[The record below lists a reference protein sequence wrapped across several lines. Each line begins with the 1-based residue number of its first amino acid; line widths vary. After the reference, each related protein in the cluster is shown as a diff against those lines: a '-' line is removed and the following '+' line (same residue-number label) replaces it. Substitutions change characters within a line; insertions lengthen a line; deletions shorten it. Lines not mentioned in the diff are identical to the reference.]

1 MKKIIK
7 EHYKE
12 VIIITI
18 LSIISMITLLIS
30 KNRYMH
36 DEPFH
41 LSNALLIE
49 TVLFRYKLILPTI
62 FNSYGYG
69 VHLFYPRFPHLVL
82 AFTYHFLKIFKLTVL
97 DSLVFIDVLISII
110 SSILIY
116 HLAFKLLKK
125 KNLAL
130 LSTIIFI
137 FSPYRI
143 SDFVTRCSF
152 NECFIFI
159 FAPMIFIGLL
169 YLLEG
174 KYEYFYIYFILG
186 YVGMFNSHLVM
197 SLYLTIL
204 IIPFLLLNMKKLL
217 KWEKINR
224 LLIATVIVTLIC
236 SPFFI
241 TFLENS
247 KGDYLVYQKDYMT
260 SLEYMDYYS
269 LEPLEFFNTKVEYN
283 WDVLYF
289 FNIASFV
296 LTIISL
302 AFAIITKEK
311 NKSNIYFYVLFFL
324 SILISSKLMPWKIL
338 PDFLYMIQFPWRM
351 VTYLTIALAITG
363 PMVFTYIKNSKI
375 NKIVPI
381 LFMLVIIGTS
391 IPLMY
396 KLTKD
401 KYDFNLE
408 ELDVSSASGHSK
420 EYLPSKLT
428 EDYINTKG
436 KNVNNLTGNGLF
448 EIVQEDYNY
457 LVFNATYVENA
468 YIELPKIYYK
478 GYTLKNGNS
487 KIDLDKSDTGL
498 IKAYITENGTY
509 TLEYT
514 GTTLYNIFKYVSIAS
529 WIGFVALIIYMKRKE
544 KVS

>member
-174 KYEYFYIYFILG
+174 KYKEFYIYFILG

-269 LEPLEFFNTKVEYN
+269 LEPFEFFNTKVEYN

-338 PDFLYMIQFPWRM
+338 PNFLYMIQFPWRM

-428 EDYINTKG
+428 E
-436 KNVNNLTGNGLF
+436 
-448 EIVQEDYNY
+448 
-457 LVFNATYVENA
+457 
-468 YIELPKIYYK
+468 
-478 GYTLKNGNS
+478 
-487 KIDLDKSDTGL
+487 
-498 IKAYITENGTY
+498 
-509 TLEYT
+509 
-514 GTTLYNIFKYVSIAS
+514 
-529 WIGFVALIIYMKRKE
+529 
-544 KVS
+544 

>member
-1 MKKIIK
+1 MKKLIK
-7 EHYKE
+7 KHYKE
-12 VIIITI
+12 IIVITI
-18 LSIISMITLLIS
+18 LSIISMITLIIS

-49 TVLFRYKLILPTI
+49 SVLFRYNSILPTM
-62 FNSYGYG
+62 FNNYGYG
-69 VHLFYPRFPHLVL
+69 IHLFYPSFPHLVL
-82 AFTYHFLKIFKLTVL
+82 AFTYHILKIFNFTIL
-97 DSLVFIDVLISII
+97 DSLVFIDIIISII
-110 SSILIY
+110 SSLLIY

-130 LSTIIFI
+130 LSSIIFI

-159 FAPMIFIGLL
+159 FAPMIFIGLI

-174 KYEYFYIYFILG
+174 KYKYFYIYFILG

-204 IIPFLLLNMKKLL
+204 LIPFLLLNIKKIF
-217 KWEKINR
+217 KWDVINR
-224 LLIATVIVTLIC
+224 LLIAIVLVTLIC

-247 KGDYLVYQKDYMT
+247 SGDYLVYQKDYMT
-260 SLEYMDYYS
+260 SIEYMDYYS
-269 LEPLEFFNTKVEYN
+269 LEPLEFFNTKLEYN

-289 FNIASFV
+289 FNIASFI
-296 LTIISL
+296 LTMVSL

-311 NKSNIYFYVLFFL
+311 NKNNIYFYILFFL
-324 SILISSKLMPWKIL
+324 SIVISSKFMPWKIL
-338 PDFLYMIQFPWRM
+338 PDFLYMIQFPWRI
-351 VTYLTIALAITG
+351 VTYLTIALSLTG
-363 PMVFTYIKNSKI
+363 PLVFTYIKNSKI
-375 NKIVPI
+375 IKYVPI
-381 LFMLVIIGTS
+381 LFMLLIIGTS
-391 IPLMY
+391 IPFMY
-396 KLTKD
+396 KLTTD
-401 KYDFNLE
+401 KYIFNLE
-408 ELDVSSASGHSK
+408 ELDTNLAAGHSK

-428 EDYINTKG
+428 VDYINTKG
-436 KNVNNLTGNGLF
+436 FNVNNITGNGLF
-448 EIVQEDYNY
+448 EIVQQDYNY

-487 KIDLDKSDTGL
+487 TIKLDKSDTGL

-514 GTTLYNIFKYVSIAS
+514 GTTLHNIFKYISIIS
-529 WIGFVALIIYMKRKE
+529 WISFISLIIYIKRKE
-544 KVS
+544 KVK